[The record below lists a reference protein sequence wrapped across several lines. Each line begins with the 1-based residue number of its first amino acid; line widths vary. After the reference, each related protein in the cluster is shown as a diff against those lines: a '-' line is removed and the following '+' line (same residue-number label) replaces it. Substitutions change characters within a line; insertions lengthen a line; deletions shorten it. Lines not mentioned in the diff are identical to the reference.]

1 MSKKPKKWDFEGWA
15 TRYNI
20 PCSDGETI
28 AHGAFKDM
36 DGEVVS
42 LIDDHARGYESFLD
56 AVIGKAYLEHRNEG
70 IYTYLNFNEDYDLAQ
85 KRKTQ
90 VIHGDIQRLSIRAN
104 MLKRAG
110 GKIVGGII
118 RDISLVSSGANPGA
132 YIQQVQLVHSDG
144 FVENIEDEAYICY
157 NDEIL
162 HGADEKKEKKDP
174 EDITEKIAKVLEIYN
189 NMTPEEKEVSLFIG
203 AGLFSTTQDE
213 DKELSDDTM
222 RKIYGK
228 MVETHGEAV
237 DNLVSELSEFISSG
251 GESEITEE
259 NQSFYSTLSEEDK
272 MAIIYMASVGD
283 EIEQSDELDALIEE
297 HGEEIEN
304 VFDGLVESLETGEE
318 LDEDLK
324 AIFDELPKEDQQ
336 TLLDLAN
343 DEFDDEQIQHHYN
356 GGEDFMKANQ
366 FNKKKT
372 KKDESSYVAVDDFVA
387 SLRRGATLEQAC
399 IEHGV
404 EDVTKLY
411 DDPKMVQPEPLIV
424 NSPQGWVKSVLN
436 GVKKVPFTKIK
447 SLWTDLSAFEGDHRA
462 LGYPVLGEKKKEEE
476 ITMLDRITE
485 PGWIYKRQTLDRDV
499 LYQITSF
506 NFLQWL
512 QSEMGMML
520 NQELARAILIGD
532 GRLSNNVYKIKEDRV
547 RPIAFD
553 SSVWTIQKTIAK
565 TATSDDVLDELI
577 DLRSDYQGS
586 GSPSLFVSG
595 KQIGAWLKLKN
606 SLGERIYKNAE
617 EIASLLR
624 CKEIVEVPQFS
635 VATQSDGSKVK
646 AVMVNL
652 SDYALS
658 MPTGSSALKDSY
670 FDIDYNKESYLLEW
684 LVGGALITPKSAIV
698 VNQTPA
704 T

>member
-56 AVIGKAYLEHRNEG
+56 AVIGKAYLEHRSEG
-70 IYTYLNFNEDYDLAQ
+70 IYAYLNFNKDYDLAQ

-162 HGADEKKEKKDP
+162 HGADEEKEKKDP

-213 DKELSDDTM
+213 D
-222 RKIYGK
+222 
-228 MVETHGEAV
+228 
-237 DNLVSELSEFISSG
+237 
-251 GESEITEE
+251 EE
-259 NQSFYSTLSEEDK
+259 EE
-272 MAIIYMASVGD
+272 

-297 HGEEIEN
+297 HGEEIED

-424 NSPQGWVKSVLN
+424 NTPQGWVKSVLN

-553 SSVWTIQKTIAK
+553 SSVWTIQNTIAK

-586 GSPSLFVSG
+586 GSPSLFVSS

-617 EIASLLR
+617 EIASLVR

-635 VATQSDGSKVK
+635 VATQSDGSEVK

-658 MPTGSSALKDSY
+658 MPTGSSALKDSH

-698 VNQTPA
+698 INQTPA